1 MNNLL
6 KIMKYDWKR
15 NSVAFTT
22 FTAVFAIVQLFLL
35 FSHSLLN
42 WNANIVYIFSS
53 VGFMVPVSMI
63 VVFMCRTY
71 AANISSYSR
80 RLIPVSG
87 GWTIASPLVLGAIA
101 LIILPFVFYGYSEL
115 YNAVTGSS
123 FHVLNPIAD
132 SLSNLAAAL
141 IIYFWT
147 LLFLTIAI
155 QFSITLAK
163 SVSIKK
169 LGPWLGIAAFF
180 VIQMVVS
187 WMDKL
192 LFDNNGNNGSFNF
205 VAETDSAANVIS
217 YQVELWST
225 QLWGSAIMQAVVA
238 AIMFYAMVKMLNKRV
253 QL

>member
-15 NSVAFTT
+15 NNVAFTT

-53 VGFMVPVSMI
+53 VGFIVPVSMI
-63 VVFMCRTY
+63 VVFMCKTY
-71 AANISSYSR
+71 AANLSSYSR

-87 GWTIASPLVLGAIA
+87 GWTIASPLVLGSIA
-101 LIILPFVFYGYSEL
+101 LILLPFVFYGYSEL
-115 YNAVTGSS
+115 YNAVTGSN
-123 FHVLNPIAD
+123 FHVLNPIVD
-132 SLSNLAAAL
+132 SLSNVAAAL

-169 LGPWLGIAAFF
+169 LGPWVGIAAFF
-180 VIQMVVS
+180 IIQMVVS
-187 WMDKL
+187 WIDNL
-192 LFDNNGNNGSFNF
+192 LFDNDGSFNF

-217 YQVELWST
+217 YQVQLWNA
-225 QLWGSAIMQAVVA
+225 QLWGSAILQAVVA
-238 AIMFYAMVKMLNKRV
+238 AIMFYTMVKLLNKRV